1 MNAATNAQQ
10 PPAVPQ
16 QSTPQRPNRGQ
27 LVAWLLRQTAPLL
40 WPLALATVLRV
51 VGQLAGI
58 AILVVAVIGVSG
70 GLSLSATVVTMVGLA
85 LAKAVL
91 RYLEQFSGHFVAFA
105 ALARLRDLFYAR
117 LAPQSPAATEGAG
130 SGELSERATRDI
142 DRVEVFFAHTAPPAI
157 SAVLVPGIA
166 LTWLG
171 VTQGVALAL
180 AIAPFVVLVVLV
192 VPALGGRTS
201 WRASQEA
208 VAAKGV
214 VAQHVSDS
222 VQGARE
228 ILAFEYAEARLDD
241 LDARGE
247 AGARSSSLASRIS
260 AARGALVVVLQWGS
274 VLTALLIGSSA
285 VVAGDLTW
293 SQLLVA
299 LAVAIGLFV
308 PTRAVESFVTDLNA
322 SFASAARLYEVIERS
337 PIVTDARA
345 QTRGTGHAHSVREEH
360 REHPVA
366 LAFDG
371 VTFAY
376 PAGVGS
382 DPEALASANRVV
394 LDDITFDLRTGEHL
408 TVVGPSGSGKSTIAS
423 LALRFWDPLGGVVS
437 LRRDADVAPEP
448 LQHITLDELRTRTAL
463 VPQRPYLSD
472 GTVGQ
477 NVSLAK
483 LDASDEEILAALRV
497 AALDE
502 WVLQQPKG
510 LDTPVRERGGGL
522 SGGQR
527 QRVAIARA
535 VLADPQLLV
544 LDEATSAL
552 DAATEQTVRERLAA
566 WAAGRSILE
575 ISHRIDT
582 LGDTDR
588 VLVLDAGRI
597 VEVGSPERLRH
608 AGGPFQQLLER

>member
-1 MNAATNAQQ
+1 MSTATTPATQQ
-10 PPAVPQ
+10 REPA
-16 QSTPQRPNRGQ
+16 RPSRPQ

-58 AILVVAVIGVSG
+58 AILVVAVLGVSG
-70 GLSLSATVVTMVGLA
+70 QLSLSATVVTMVVLA

-117 LAPQSPAATEGAG
+117 LVPQAPAATEGAG

-142 DRVEVFFAHTAPPAI
+142 DRVEVFFAHTAPPAL
-157 SAVLVPGIA
+157 SAVLVPAIA
-166 LTWLG
+166 LAWLG
-171 VTQGVALAL
+171 GTQDAILAS
-180 AIAPFVVLVVLV
+180 AIAPFVILVVLV
-192 VPALGGRTS
+192 VPALGGGAG
-201 WRASQEA
+201 WRASRDA
-208 VAAKGV
+208 VAAKGA

-222 VQGARE
+222 VQGVRE
-228 ILAFEYAEARLDD
+228 VLAFEHTAARLDD
-241 LDARGE
+241 MDARSE
-247 AGARSSSLASRIS
+247 SGARSSLFAARIS
-260 AARGALVVVLQWGS
+260 AVRGALVLLLQWGS
-274 VLTALLIGSSA
+274 VLAALLVGS
-285 VVAGDLTW
+285 AGVGAGELTW

-322 SFASAARLYEVIERS
+322 SFASAARLYEVIERP
-337 PIVTDARA
+337 PIVTDALA
-345 QTRGTGHAHSVREEH
+345 EPGGTGQADSARQEH

-376 PAGVGS
+376 PEGVGS
-382 DPEALASANRVV
+382 NSEAHAAPSRVV
-394 LDDITFDLRTGEHL
+394 LDDVTFDLRVGEHL

-437 LRRDADVAPEP
+437 LRRGAGPEP
-448 LQHITLDELRTRTAL
+448 LQRIPLDELRTRMAL
-463 VPQRPYLSD
+463 VPQRAYLSD

-477 NVSLAK
+477 NVALAK
-483 LDASDEEILAALRV
+483 PDASDEEILAALRV

-502 WVLQQPKG
+502 WVVQQPKG

-535 VLADPQLLV
+535 VLADPELLV

-552 DAATEQTVRERLAA
+552 DAATEQTVRERLGE

>member
-1 MNAATNAQQ
+1 MSTLTTPATQQ
-10 PPAVPQ
+10 REPA
-16 QSTPQRPNRGQ
+16 RPSRPQ

-58 AILVVAVIGVSG
+58 AILVVAVLGVSG
-70 GLSLSATVVTMVGLA
+70 QLSLSATVVTMVVLA

-117 LAPQSPAATEGAG
+117 LAPQAPAATEGAG

-142 DRVEVFFAHTAPPAI
+142 DRVEVFFAHTAPPAL
-157 SAVLVPGIA
+157 SAVLVPAIA
-166 LTWLG
+166 LAWLG
-171 VTQGVALAL
+171 GTQDVILAS
-180 AIAPFVVLVVLV
+180 AIAPFVILVVLV
-192 VPALGGRTS
+192 VPALGGGAS
-201 WRASQEA
+201 WRASRDA
-208 VAAKGV
+208 VAAKGA

-222 VQGARE
+222 VQGVRE
-228 ILAFEYAEARLDD
+228 VLAFEHTAARLDD
-241 LDARGE
+241 MDARSE
-247 AGARSSSLASRIS
+247 SGARSSLLAARIS
-260 AARGALVVVLQWGS
+260 AVRGALVLLLQWGS
-274 VLTALLIGSSA
+274 VLAALLVGSA
-285 VVAGDLTW
+285 GVAADELTW

-322 SFASAARLYEVIERS
+322 SFASAARLYEVIERP
-337 PIVTDARA
+337 PIVTDALA
-345 QTRGTGHAHSVREEH
+345 QPGGAGQADSARQEH

-376 PAGVGS
+376 PEGVGS
-382 DPEALASANRVV
+382 NSEAHAAPSRVV
-394 LDDITFDLRTGEHL
+394 LDDVTFDLRTGEHL

-437 LRRDADVAPEP
+437 LRRGAGPEP
-448 LQHITLDELRTRTAL
+448 LQRIPLDELRTRTAL

-477 NVSLAK
+477 NVALAK
-483 LDASDEEILAALRV
+483 PDASEEEILAALRV

-502 WVLQQPKG
+502 WVLQQPTG

-535 VLADPQLLV
+535 VLADPELLV

-552 DAATEQTVRERLAA
+552 DAATEQTVRERLAE